1 MNEDNIPKSDIS
13 WREQHFFLHQ
23 TKKIK
28 FSSVLVSRGPCPFAF
43 VPYTLKKVLDCRN
56 VTKDVREIRDFAT
69 LKYLVSILKEK
80 KLDVL
85 TPQLVNDL

>member
-1 MNEDNIPKSDIS
+1 MSICIC
-13 WREQHFFLHQ
+13 
-23 TKKIK
+23 
-28 FSSVLVSRGPCPFAF
+28 SVHI
-43 VPYTLKKVLDCRN
+43 KKVLGCRN